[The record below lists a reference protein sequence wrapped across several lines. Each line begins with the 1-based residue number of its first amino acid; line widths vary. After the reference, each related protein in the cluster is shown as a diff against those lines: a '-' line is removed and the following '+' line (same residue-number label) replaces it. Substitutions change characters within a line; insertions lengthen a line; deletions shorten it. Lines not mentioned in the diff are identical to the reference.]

1 MDASGHGPEAPGSD
15 AGSSAPPAM
24 PSASAPE
31 PPGPPRASQGNPG
44 GAGDPPPGDAQG
56 SRADA
61 PEPQKPSNAQRGA
74 SETLT
79 TISTLALTTAVV
91 TTVSH
96 LKTAYTLVIVGIGVA
111 ALLIASNPGDI
122 RHRVSRAWHLP
133 RPRARR
139 QRGQRRQR
147 RQRRLP
153 TAPAGKDAKRPRRA
167 GANRWLAAGVA
178 TATALAFLVGYWVIG
193 KGFAHGLLTGI
204 CGLLGVVLAGALTLA
219 WSRRH
224 RAPGWVSWL
233 RPWRNCTLAVC
244 VSAVGL
250 SAGGA
255 LGHAG
260 HQPGPAPAASCPSP
274 TELRV
279 LASTEILGPLQTAIT
294 EFEQDERTVLHTSCY
309 AIDIWAYAAANDK
322 AADKGIAADE
332 GIADGWNLA
341 DGPRPDIWI
350 PASTEELPTRKPGAG
365 QPILDPHG
373 SIASSPIVIAVPC
386 SLVTPALRESA
397 EDATL
402 ATLYQAVSADH
413 LALQV
418 PNPRLSETGRLGV
431 ADLYPARTSV
441 KQTSF
446 PPDSDSL
453 LGQAAATGRSAY
465 LASAAA
471 VFANNHGDLTSTCP
485 SQPAAQQ
492 LLTTFSP
499 VDGSVLDFPFAT
511 VTWPGVSVPPA
522 RAAAERNFLHWLTG
536 KAGQKALQGN
546 GLGPA
551 GVAANLP
558 PEADVSAAVYGFTQI
573 QPSAR
578 ILIAIDD
585 SGPMQF
591 YLGQIAQ
598 AVDSVL
604 GPRAQ
609 GGNLSGRDSFG
620 IWTFPGPGAD
630 TERVP
635 VPLKPNTPAQRAL
648 VQGAVTAITA
658 HGHSAE
664 FDLVYDAALALN
676 RDAPSGSA
684 SSIVLLTDGDSQQT
698 DRNGHKIG
706 DITTLLSGLTP
717 GNLPIKLYV
726 IGFGP
731 AGCAET
737 PSGLAAD
744 SLNALA
750 KAGGT
755 VCVAE
760 QSGSLQKLLAQDI
773 STLSTGGVRS

>member
-1 MDASGHGPEAPGSD
+1 
-15 AGSSAPPAM
+15 M

-31 PPGPPRASQGNPG
+31 RPGPPPASQGNPG
-44 GAGDPPPGDAQG
+44 GAGDPPTGDARG
-56 SRADA
+56 STADA
-61 PEPQKPSNAQRGA
+61 PEPQKPPNAQRGA

-96 LKTAYTLVIVGIGVA
+96 LNTAYTLVIVGIGVA
-111 ALLIASNPGDI
+111 ALLIASNPGDV

-133 RPRARR
+133 RPRARG
-139 QRGQRRQR
+139 QRGQRR
-147 RQRRLP
+147 LP
-153 TAPAGKDAKRPRRA
+153 AAPAGKDAKRPGRA
-167 GANRWLAAGVA
+167 SANRWLAAGVA

-193 KGFAHGLLTGI
+193 KGFADGLLTGI

-233 RPWRNCTLAVC
+233 RTWRNCTLAVC

-350 PASTEELPTRKPGAG
+350 PASTEELPTGKPGAG
-365 QPILDPHG
+365 QPILEPHG
-373 SIASSPIVIAVPC
+373 SIASSPIVVAVPS

-397 EDATL
+397 ADAPL
-402 ATLYQAVSADH
+402 ATLYHAVSAGR
-413 LALQV
+413 ALQV

-453 LGQAAATGRSAY
+453 LCQAAPTTRSVY

-492 LLTTFSP
+492 QLTAFSP
-499 VDGSVLDFPFAT
+499 VDGSVLDFPFTT
-511 VTWPGVSVPPA
+511 VTWPGVSVPRA
-522 RAAAERNFLHWLTG
+522 RAAAEQDFLHWLVS

-551 GVAANLP
+551 GVEANLP
-558 PEADVSAAVYGFTQI
+558 PPADVSQAVSGFTNI

-578 ILIAIDD
+578 ILVAIDD

-620 IWTFPGPGAD
+620 IWTFPGHGTATPQAL
-630 TERVP
+630 
-635 VPLKPNTPAQRAL
+635 VPLEPDTPAQRAL
-648 VQGAVTAITA
+648 VQGAVAAITA
-658 HGHSAE
+658 YGHSAE

-698 DRNGHKIG
+698 DPLGNNIG
-706 DITTLLSGLTP
+706 NITTLLSGLTP
-717 GNLPIKLYV
+717 GNLPIKLFV

-731 AGCAET
+731 AGCMET
-737 PSGLAAD
+737 PSGLASD
-744 SLNALA
+744 SLHALA
-750 KAGGT
+750 KAGGGR
-755 VCVAE
+755 CGGF
-760 QSGSLQKLLAQDI
+760 QSGSLQTQLAQVI
-773 STLSTGGVRS
+773 SALSTGG